1 MRTLRCVVCVGGG
14 VVGGGGVVKVEGREE
29 GCVGEQSYCLDSDL
43 NLQTLDRKSSALTTP
58 SL

>member
-1 MRTLRCVVCVGGG
+1 MGG
-14 VVGGGGVVKVEGREE
+14 VGWWGGGGVVKVEGREE